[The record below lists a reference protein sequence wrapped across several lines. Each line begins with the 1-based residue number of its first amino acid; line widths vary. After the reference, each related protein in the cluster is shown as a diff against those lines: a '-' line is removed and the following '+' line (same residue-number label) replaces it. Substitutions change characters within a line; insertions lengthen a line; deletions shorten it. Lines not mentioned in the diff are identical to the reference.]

1 MNNKNLLIGAIAL
14 SNISL
19 QAGYIDDE
27 FTVQVGT
34 NQALAQDMEIITV
47 EGRRFTP
54 PNYSTA
60 LQSSNVD
67 YDSDQ
72 SRERERRQ
80 DEMRR
85 DREGLCRLQPDGCD
99 PHNPPSIEPNG
110 CSTEFAGVDFYNEW
124 DAVFVGACNQHDVCY
139 TDPNSSFDSCNEE
152 LRQDTLDIC
161 SAKNEEAANNG
172 TFFNVSECWDK
183 SSEYYAGVQLFGMSY
198 FEEAKQ
204 NSSCVAWIEVARS
217 SNCWD

>member
-72 SRERERRQ
+72 ENEKGEKTKCVEIERGCVGFNLMVATPIIRPLLNQMVVRPN
-80 DEMRR
+80 
-85 DREGLCRLQPDGCD
+85 LQV
-99 PHNPPSIEPNG
+99 
-110 CSTEFAGVDFYNEW
+110 STFI
-124 DAVFVGACNQHDVCY
+124 
-139 TDPNSSFDSCNEE
+139 TS
-152 LRQDTLDIC
+152 
-161 SAKNEEAANNG
+161 
-172 TFFNVSECWDK
+172 
-183 SSEYYAGVQLFGMSY
+183 GMPYS
-198 FEEAKQ
+198 
-204 NSSCVAWIEVARS
+204 
-217 SNCWD
+217 